1 MGSAEEVPEQ
11 VRFSPRLRWLLRAL
25 GMGPKR
31 TGLVLTSYEVRVKA
45 GGFQTTVPLD
55 HIVAVSECPAP
66 WWAQAGVHT
75 DFRGRW
81 IINGGPGRLVR
92 LGLSPS
98 VEARIWVWQPRGS
111 GSVWRPARRGDQ
123 SIAPSACSGWRGVRG
138 GCSILT
144 NMEQ

>member
-1 MGSAEEVPEQ
+1 VGSAEEVPEQ

-98 VEARIWVWQPRGS
+98 VEARILGMRLPVRRLDVGLEDNA
-111 GSVWRPARRGDQ
+111 GFLARLSELRK
-123 SIAPSACSGWRGVRG
+123 SAG
-138 GCSILT
+138 
-144 NMEQ
+144 E

>member
-1 MGSAEEVPEQ
+1 VGSAEEVPEQ

-92 LGLSPS
+92 LDLSPS
-98 VEARIWVWQPRGS
+98 VEARILGMRLPVRRLDVGLEDNA
-111 GSVWRPARRGDQ
+111 GFLARLSELRK
-123 SIAPSACSGWRGVRG
+123 SAG
-138 GCSILT
+138 
-144 NMEQ
+144 E

>member
-98 VEARIWVWQPRGS
+98 VEARILGMRLPVRRLDVGLEDNA
-111 GSVWRPARRGDQ
+111 GFLARLSELRK
-123 SIAPSACSGWRGVRG
+123 SAG
-138 GCSILT
+138 
-144 NMEQ
+144 E

>member
-1 MGSAEEVPEQ
+1 VGSAEEVPEQ

-31 TGLVLTSYEVRVKA
+31 TGLVLTPYEVRVKA

-98 VEARIWVWQPRGS
+98 VEARILGMRLPVRRLDVGLEDNA
-111 GSVWRPARRGDQ
+111 GFLARLSELRK
-123 SIAPSACSGWRGVRG
+123 SAG
-138 GCSILT
+138 
-144 NMEQ
+144 E